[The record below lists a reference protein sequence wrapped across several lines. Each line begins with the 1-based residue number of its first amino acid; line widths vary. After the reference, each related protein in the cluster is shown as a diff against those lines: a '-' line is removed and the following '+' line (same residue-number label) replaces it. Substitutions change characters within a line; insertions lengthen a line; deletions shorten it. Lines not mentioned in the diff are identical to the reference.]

1 MSEGVIFMKFVDY
14 FENWLI
20 VYKKPS
26 ISKLTYD
33 RLEYLL
39 TYFKNIMPDIEIE
52 NINKE
57 MWQNVITDYGASRSK
72 ATVKSMNYTSSECFE
87 CAIDD
92 GIIFRNPTRRIKI
105 IGAPSQQK
113 RKFYLHINQIR
124 KLLHGLKFDGKH
136 SHMLHYMIYL
146 LLSTGLRYAE
156 ALAITPIDIDLDNL
170 LIDINKAYDYKT
182 SELENRFCQTK
193 TPRAIRQI
201 AIDINT
207 GILLKKFIK
216 KHNIPNDEPIFPYA
230 WSKGKHHP
238 KMQPHTIN
246 YQLKVLCKECQIPYV
261 SCHSLRHCHAS
272 LLFAKNI
279 NILGISKRLG
289 HTDTTTTQ
297 RTYIHLLKE
306 SDFEEIEKIVNV
318 MTEFL
323 DENNETL
330 FDNSV
335 HN

>member
-1 MSEGVIFMKFVDY
+1 MKFVDY
-14 FENWLI
+14 FEHWLI

-39 TYFKNIMPDIEIE
+39 RYFKDTIPDVEIE

-57 MWQNVITDYGASRSK
+57 VWQGVITNYGASRSV
-72 ATVKSMNYTSSECFE
+72 ATVKGMNTASSECFE

-92 GIIFRNPTRRIKI
+92 DIIIRNPTRRVRIV
-105 IGAPSQQK
+105 GAPTIRK

-124 KLLHGLKFDGKH
+124 KLLHGLKLDGKH
-136 SHMLHYMIYL
+136 KHMLHYMVYL
-146 LLSTGLRYAE
+146 ILSTGLRYAE
-156 ALAITPIDIDLDNL
+156 ALAITPVDIDLDNL

-182 SELENRFCQTK
+182 PELENRFCDTK
-193 TPRAIRQI
+193 TPRAIRQV

-207 GILLKKFIK
+207 GILLERFINE
-216 KHNIPNDEPIFPYA
+216 HNIPDDEPIFPYA

-238 KMQPHTIN
+238 RMQPHTIN
-246 YQLKVLCKECQIPYV
+246 YQLKVSCEECQIPYV

-279 NILGISKRLG
+279 NVLGISKRLG
-289 HTDTTTTQ
+289 HADTAITQ

-306 SDFEEIEKIVNV
+306 ADFEEVDKIVNV
-318 MTEFL
+318 MTDFL
-323 DENNETL
+323 DENKIL
-330 FDNSV
+330 FDD
-335 HN
+335 